1 MYYFISIYF
10 LQLIK
15 KEKEKEK
22 ERAPSEVTLER
33 ESRERCSP
41 LMELIPL
48 VVLAD
53 SGVSPLISFPSSL

>member
-1 MYYFISIYF
+1 MYYFLSVYF

-15 KEKEKEK
+15 KEK

>member
-1 MYYFISIYF
+1 MYYFLSIYF

-15 KEKEKEK
+15 KEKEK

>member
-1 MYYFISIYF
+1 MYYFLSIYF

-15 KEKEKEK
+15 KEK